1 MVPAAALRW
10 GTASAHAVSPVALA
24 GPRGGFIWLVA
35 AGGWPSDVGLPGL
48 ENCAAKNQRLGH
60 EKDAYA
66 YARGGDRA
74 DDSVVGSSGPA
85 TRRIPGH
92 ARKASRSARDAGVGS
107 GTLRNH
113 PAVPGWRPP
122 RLP

>member
-10 GTASAHAVSPVALA
+10 GTASAHAVSRVALA
-24 GPRGGFIWLVA
+24 GPRGGFIWLGA
-35 AGGWPSDVGLPGL
+35 AGGGPSDVGLPGL

-74 DDSVVGSSGPA
+74 GDSLVGSRRATTPGIPGPA
-85 TRRIPGH
+85 PE
-92 ARKASRSARDAGVGS
+92 ASRAAPGTGARE
-107 GTLRNH
+107 GTTSY
-113 PAVPGWRPP
+113 
-122 RLP
+122 